1 MKLFYYELKFFVTK
15 NLKVV
20 TKTLQ
25 NKGSTITYVF
35 CFNGYCKLHTNSNS
49 MIKKIPFLLLGITA
63 NAQELHH
70 QMLSGQGHH
79 VVLDS
84 GIAIR
89 QSIGQQSII
98 GTYTNN
104 QLRVEQGFQQ
114 SALKMSTNATL
125 ANDIKITVYPNPF
138 KDMINFQ
145 FSKPINETVN
155 VTIFDVL
162 GRTVYNKENTV
173 SDTTLTIYNLNLA
186 DGEYIVKVATK
197 NYYYTI
203 NLIKAP

>member
-1 MKLFYYELKFFVTK
+1 MV
-15 NLKVV
+15 
-20 TKTLQ
+20 
-25 NKGSTITYVF
+25 
-35 CFNGYCKLHTNSNS
+35 
-49 MIKKIPFLLLGITA
+49 KKIAILLTCISA

-70 QMLSGQGHH
+70 QMVSGQGHH
-79 VVLDS
+79 VVLES
-84 GIAIR
+84 GIAVR
-89 QSIGQQSII
+89 QSIA
-98 GTYTNN
+98 
-104 QLRVEQGFQQ
+104 QQ

-125 ANDIKITVYPNPF
+125 ANDIKITVFPNPF
-138 KDMINFQ
+138 KDIINFQ
-145 FSKPINETVN
+145 FSKPINEVVN

-173 SDTTLTIYNLNLA
+173 ANTTFAIYNLILA

>member
-1 MKLFYYELKFFVTK
+1 MV
-15 NLKVV
+15 
-20 TKTLQ
+20 
-25 NKGSTITYVF
+25 
-35 CFNGYCKLHTNSNS
+35 
-49 MIKKIPFLLLGITA
+49 KKIAILLISISV

-70 QMLSGQGHH
+70 QMVSGQGHH
-79 VVLDS
+79 VVLES
-84 GIAIR
+84 GIAVR
-89 QSIGQQSII
+89 QSIAQQSVI

-104 QLRVEQGFQQ
+104 QFRVEQGFQQ

-125 ANDIKITVYPNPF
+125 ANDIKITVFPNPF
-138 KDMINFQ
+138 KDIINFQ
-145 FSKPINETVN
+145 FSKPINEVVN

-173 SDTTLTIYNLNLA
+173 ADTTFAIYNLILA